1 MRAKGKDV
9 GRCEKGIRCASSLPI
24 DYSLALDL
32 CPRTHPA
39 PRSGPP
45 RLPSPPL
52 PRARVA
58 REPAES
64 GGRRARHHWRAPRGP
79 GHRRRFVRR
88 IRRGLV
94 AGRAARD
101 GAIQSKAI
109 SGRSWTDIRDVD
121 ETSAGHSVLI
131 RGFAQTI
138 RPVSKKMGFVVLR
151 QRRST
156 VQCLLVASADAGVS
170 AQMVR
175 FAASL
180 TKESIVDVEGIVTPL
195 KEPRKDLTQLV
206 EIRVS
211 KIYCINRAIS
221 TLPLNF
227 EDAAHTKAE
236 FEAAEQKGVPMV
248 HVHQDTRLNYRPID
262 IRTPA
267 NLSTFTIEHHVE
279 NYLAQTLKLTY
290 EQGIQMLKVFSK
302 DFYTRSRR
310 WHAWKCIVELHLTSV
325 AGAQHR
331 PQAFSIIY
339 LFYER
344 VIRRR
349 R

>member
-1 MRAKGKDV
+1 
-9 GRCEKGIRCASSLPI
+9 
-24 DYSLALDL
+24 
-32 CPRTHPA
+32 
-39 PRSGPP
+39 
-45 RLPSPPL
+45 
-52 PRARVA
+52 
-58 REPAES
+58 
-64 GGRRARHHWRAPRGP
+64 
-79 GHRRRFVRR
+79 
-88 IRRGLV
+88 
-94 AGRAARD
+94 
-101 GAIQSKAI
+101 
-109 SGRSWTDIRDVD
+109 
-121 ETSAGHSVLI
+121 
-131 RGFAQTI
+131 
-138 RPVSKKMGFVVLR
+138 MGFVVLR

-156 VQCLLVASADAGVS
+156 VQCLLVASTDAGVS

-211 KIYCINRAIS
+211 KIYCTNRAIS

-227 EDAAHTKAE
+227 EDAARTKAE
-236 FEAAEQKGVPMV
+236 FEAAEQKFREFLFSKNFIGIHTPKLIGGSSEGGASVFKLDYNGQPACLAQSPQLYKQMAICGGFGRV
-248 HVHQDTRLNYRPID
+248 FEVGSIFRAEKSNTHRHLCEFIGLDAEMEIKEHYFEVCDIIDGLFVAIFDHLN
-262 IRTPA
+262 
-267 NLSTFTIEHHVE
+267 EHCKE
-279 NYLAQTLKLTY
+279 ELKEINRQNPFEPLTYLVQTLKLTY

-339 LFYER
+339 LFYIWKKTIEYSSSVR
-344 VIRRR
+344 L
-349 R
+349 